1 MRRHNKAFAAERK
14 KRTPAE
20 KQRYAPLPLQ
30 RTIFRKFE
38 FKNVVVFSSG
48 AVLGYLIKAL
58 IDHYL
63 SKSRSAEDRKIN
75 DFNEAADNFRNAF
88 IPVLKELETDQ
99 TDRLILRQFFDQ
111 HDEARRR
118 FEGFLNGSK
127 LQSFR
132 EAWERYRDHCK
143 ERTEVSPYEMFATE
157 ITDPNRLHDT
167 SHYAEVRATRNKDPI
182 DLINNLLKFAKRK

>member
-1 MRRHNKAFAAERK
+1 MLLCYY
-14 KRTPAE
+14 KR
-20 KQRYAPLPLQ
+20 
-30 RTIFRKFE
+30 ISFRMFE
-38 FKNVVVFSSG
+38 FNNVVVFSSG

-63 SKSRSAEDRKIN
+63 SKSRATEERQIN
-75 DFNEAADNFRNAF
+75 DFNEAADSFREAF

-99 TDRLILRQFFDQ
+99 TDRLILKQFFDQ

-118 FEGFLNGSK
+118 FENFLNGSK

-132 EAWERYRDHCK
+132 KAREQYRDHCK

-157 ITDPNRLHDT
+157 ITDPSRLHDH
-167 SHYAEVRATRNKDPI
+167 SHYAEVREPGIKGP
-182 DLINNLLKFAKRK
+182 LH